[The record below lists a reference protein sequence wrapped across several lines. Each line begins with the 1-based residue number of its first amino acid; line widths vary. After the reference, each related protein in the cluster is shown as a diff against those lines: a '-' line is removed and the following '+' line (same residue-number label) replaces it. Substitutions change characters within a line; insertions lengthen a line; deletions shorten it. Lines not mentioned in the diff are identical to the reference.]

1 MLTLRV
7 GVPEPPPRL
16 WLIVLVMNLVG
27 AFIFAGLAIWS
38 DALDQAVKD
47 QLIKYGSAYTEGDF
61 GSQFSS
67 AVATGFLLALIAWLV
82 EGCDTATGRIAVI
95 WSLAFLVGL
104 GSFDH
109 CIAATVTVFTALCRR
124 RAEHRRD
131 DRVVHPRPRR
141 QHRGRRRHR
150 GRDQLRPG
158 ARRGLVS
165 RGSCPAGAGSRG
177 RARPASPVGQTPRT
191 SSCSAAPLCS
201 PPVL

>member
-1 MLTLRV
+1 
-7 GVPEPPPRL
+7 
-16 WLIVLVMNLVG
+16 MNLVG

-38 DALDQAVKD
+38 DALDQTVKD

-109 CIAATVTVFTALCRR
+109 CIATTVTAFHALFDG
-124 RAEHRRD
+124 ALSIGETIEWF
-131 DRVVHPRPRR
+131 HPGPRR
-141 QHRGRRRHR
+141 QHRGRRRDR
-150 GRDQLRPG
+150 RRDQLRPG
-158 ARRGLVS
+158 ARGGL
-165 RGSCPAGAGSRG
+165 G
-177 RARPASPVGQTPRT
+177 RRR
-191 SSCSAAPLCS
+191 
-201 PPVL
+201 